1 MVKVD
6 VPEHLQTDDWVRM
19 PRPGGR
25 LCGLSR
31 TTLLELESEKKIRS
45 VVLRKP
51 GAVRGIRLI
60 HLPSLHAFLES
71 LES

>member
-1 MVKVD
+1 
-6 VPEHLQTDDWVRM
+6 M
-19 PRPGGR
+19 PQPRDR

-31 TTLLELESEKKIRS
+31 TTLLELEAAKKIRS

-60 HLPSLHAFLES
+60 FLPSLHAFLQS
-71 LES
+71 LET